1 MQPFNI
7 YLCGV
12 GGQGIGLLSEILLRA
27 SDYAGYCAKAVD
39 THGLAQRG
47 GTVISQIR
55 LGEIVH
61 TPLIP
66 ERTADLVVALERHEA
81 LRATQVALRDQG
93 TLLYYDTVLQPLG
106 VRLGMEPETS
116 TDMINRACAQR
127 RITVYGVPRADTP
140 DTRMEN
146 IIVLSWIDRNRLIPG
161 LQTEYFLRA
170 MEDLLTGAILEA
182 NLRLFHEP

>member
-81 LRATQVALRDQG
+81 LRAMQVALRDQG
-93 TLLYYDTVLQPLG
+93 VLVYYNTVLQPLR
-106 VRLGMEPETS
+106 VRLGTEAETS
-116 TDMINRACAQR
+116 TDMIDRACAQR
-127 RITVYGVPRADTP
+127 GISIYSVSRADIP

-146 IIVLSWIDRNRLIPG
+146 ILVLSHIHRHRLIPG
-161 LQTEYFLRA
+161 LEAEHFLRA
-170 MEDLLTGAILEA
+170 MEDLLTGTILEA
-182 NLRLFHEP
+182 NLRLFHKP